1 MLRTMRFRVEEGDVR
16 ETAAD
21 VLLLKYAQY
30 LHGADRA
37 VYDWL
42 KWAGQQVKLP
52 QPGEFVAVDGPAD
65 DGPRTIL
72 FGGVK
77 TLRAFGYAE
86 MRQFAMMSLEHLA
99 TNARHA
105 VARISCTVHGVGYGL
120 DETESLRAMVGGFED
135 ALACGNAPKALQEI
149 VFVESVAARAQLLRA
164 TLGELRPAT
173 RPRLVANEAKAIE
186 PPRMP
191 ARPVDEPAPPKEHIF
206 VAMPFGDDD
215 LDDTYY
221 LVTVPA
227 IHSFGYLASRID
239 EETFT
244 GDILEKIMAKI
255 ASARV
260 VIADLTGANANVYL
274 EVGYAWGRDRRVILV
289 AKEGTPLRFDVQS
302 QKCVFYKNRRQLQ
315 EKLAKEL
322 QSILTMDAG

>member
-1 MLRTMRFRVEEGDVR
+1 MARTMKFRVEEGDVR
-16 ETAAD
+16 QTAAD

-37 VYDWL
+37 VHEWL
-42 KWAGQQVKLP
+42 KSAGVRVRLP
-52 QPGEFVAVDGPAD
+52 QPGEFEAVDGPAE

-86 MRQFAMMSLEHLA
+86 MRQLATESLEHLA
-99 TNARHA
+99 LHARHA
-105 VARISCTVHGVGYGL
+105 VARVACTVHGVGYGL
-120 DETESLRAMVGGFED
+120 DETESLRAMIGGFED
-135 ALACGNAPKALQEI
+135 AIARGNAPKGLQEI

-164 TLGELRPAT
+164 TLDELHPPARPAS
-173 RPRLVANEAKAIE
+173 VAVTGTGIE

-191 ARPVDEPAPPKEHIF
+191 AKPAEAKEHIF

-221 LVTVPA
+221 LVTMPA
-227 IHSFGYLASRID
+227 IHSFGFLASRID

-244 GDILEKIMAKI
+244 GDILEKITGKI
-255 ASARV
+255 AGARV
-260 VIADLTGANANVYL
+260 VIADLTGANPNVYL
-274 EVGYAWGRDRRVILV
+274 EVGYAWGRSRRVILV

-302 QKCVFYKNRRQLQ
+302 QRCIFYKNRRQLQ
-315 EKLAKEL
+315 ERLARELETILELKE
-322 QSILTMDAG
+322 